1 VTRPANDS
9 VVTDATASGGDRHEL
24 PAGLAPH
31 RLRRR
36 VVPVLVSLTAL
47 VLVALVAPGLDEVRE
62 RMGGASLGWLAL
74 AILLEGGSCASYV
87 LMFRP
92 IFCPTMSWRTVRR
105 IGLSELAVI
114 SIMPA
119 SGASGLALGAWIL
132 HREGMAS
139 DLIARRSVA
148 FFLIKCSV
156 NFAAVVVTGTLM
168 AVGAFGGSWSLWL
181 TAFPAVGSVALIAA
195 VVLVP
200 RFGPGADPPA
210 GAGRIHRAVIST
222 RRALIGG
229 TAEAETVV
237 RSGNV
242 TVIAGAI
249 GYWAFDVVM
258 LWATFRAFGAAPAVP
273 ILLMGYLVGQLG
285 GLVPLPGGIG
295 SVDGGL
301 VGALVLYGA
310 PLTASAAAVLAFRL
324 ILFWL
329 PLVMGT
335 PALVS
340 LWRELRR
347 EPRPASG

>member
-1 VTRPANDS
+1 M
-9 VVTDATASGGDRHEL
+9 TDATSSRGEGHEL
-24 PAGLAPH
+24 PEALTPH

-47 VLVALVAPGLDEVRE
+47 VLVALLAPGLDEVRE
-62 RMGGASLGWLAL
+62 RMVDASLGWVAL
-74 AILLEGGSCASYV
+74 AILLEGASCASYV
-87 LMFRP
+87 LMFKP
-92 IFCPTMSWRTVRR
+92 VFCPTRSWRTVSR

-119 SGASGLALGAWIL
+119 TGASGLALGAWIL
-132 HREGMAS
+132 HRDGMAS

-148 FFLIKCSV
+148 FFLLKSSV

-168 AVGAFGGSWSLWL
+168 AVGLLGSWSLWL
-181 TAFPAVGSVALIAA
+181 TAFPAVGSLALIAA

-200 RFGPGADPPA
+200 RLGPGAEPPA
-210 GAGRIHRAVIST
+210 GEGRIRRAVIST

-229 TAEAETVV
+229 TAEAEAVV

-242 TVIAGAI
+242 AVIAGAI

-258 LWATFRAFGAAPAVP
+258 LWATFRAFGDAPAAP
-273 ILLMGYLVGQLG
+273 ILLMGYLIGQLG

-295 SVDGGL
+295 GVDGGL

-329 PLVMGT
+329 PLALGI

-340 LWRELRR
+340 IWRELGH
-347 EPRPASG
+347 EPRSASG